1 MTLTPL
7 QAKNALIAFQRFGLG
22 PKIAGGL
29 QPIGA
34 DAKAALR
41 AEVNHPGIA
50 AINNPGL
57 PTYAAACREGT
68 FDTARAEALR
78 RKEIAARM
86 AKHLSVKIGF
96 VERLVLFWSNHFSM
110 LVNKNPIIR
119 ATIGQVE
126 RDVIRKYVLGN
137 FADMLIGVTRSPAML
152 CYLDNA
158 SSIGPG
164 SVTGLATAL
173 GFNENLAREILELH
187 TMGREGHQTEQ
198 DVRAFTKI
206 LTGWSYVRPE
216 EADERTNGG
225 TQANRGQFIY
235 RSYWH
240 EPDLI
245 PMMGKIYPAA
255 GPRQAVL
262 VMRDIARHPATAAQL
277 AYKLVQ
283 HFVADEP
290 TPEMIEPIRKAFLKS
305 GGNLKTVALALITLP
320 QAWSQP
326 LTKIRTPYELTTA
339 QFRALGFRYTEG
351 EYPIFHQVLS
361 VLQHMPWEAPMPTG
375 YSDHS
380 LDLSLIHI

>member
-1 MTLTPL
+1 MALTPL

-22 PKIAGGL
+22 PKNAGGL
-29 QPIGA
+29 QAIGA

-41 AEVNHPGIA
+41 AEVNQPGIA

-57 PTYAAACREGT
+57 PTYAVACREGT

-126 RDVIRKYVLGN
+126 RDVIRKHVLGN

-277 AYKLVQ
+277 AFKLVQ

-290 TPEMIEPIRKAFLKS
+290 TPEMIEPIRKAFLNS

-351 EYPIFHQVLS
+351 DTPSSIRFF
-361 VLQHMPWEAPMPTG
+361 PC
-375 YSDHS
+375 
-380 LDLSLIHI
+380 